1 MTNHDNIK
9 QKDAVIEALRDLNRN
24 YQSTIQTQSNY
35 ITQLETRL
43 QVPKAKI
50 LARGNVDKSV
60 GETRVFHKENKVEKF
75 DDTPC
80 VGF

>member
-1 MTNHDNIK
+1 MTNHDIIK
-9 QKDAVIEALRDLNRN
+9 QKDAVIDALRDLNRN

-50 LARGNVDKSV
+50 LARGNVDKPQV
-60 GETRVFHKENKVEKF
+60 IHEKNKVEKF